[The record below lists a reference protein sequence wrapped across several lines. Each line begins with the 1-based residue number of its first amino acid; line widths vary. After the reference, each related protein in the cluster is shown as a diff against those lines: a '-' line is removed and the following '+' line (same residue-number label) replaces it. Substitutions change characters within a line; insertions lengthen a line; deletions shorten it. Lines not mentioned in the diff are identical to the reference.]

1 MGYADGATTRQMT
14 GGLCGCCVT
23 VDGEELLVE
32 DTVAHAVVEGR
43 LSADLLDH
51 GCDTYWCVTASGHHR
66 LVRASEILV
75 TG

>member
-1 MGYADGATTRQMT
+1 MGYADEATAMQMI

-23 VDGEELLVE
+23 VDGEELVVE

-51 GCDTYWCVTASGHHR
+51 GCDTYWCVTPTGRHR
-66 LVRASEILV
+66 LVRASEILLA
-75 TG
+75 G

>member
-1 MGYADGATTRQMT
+1 MGYADEATAKQMI

-23 VDGEELLVE
+23 VDGEQLVVE

-51 GCDTYWCVTASGHHR
+51 GCDTYWCVNEAGHHR
-66 LVRASEILV
+66 LVRASEILLAV
-75 TG
+75 

>member
-1 MGYADGATTRQMT
+1 MGYQDEATARQAI

-23 VDGEELLVE
+23 VDGEQLVVE

-51 GCDTYWCVTASGHHR
+51 GFDTYWCVNEAGSHR
-66 LVRASEILV
+66 LVRASEILIP
-75 TG
+75 G